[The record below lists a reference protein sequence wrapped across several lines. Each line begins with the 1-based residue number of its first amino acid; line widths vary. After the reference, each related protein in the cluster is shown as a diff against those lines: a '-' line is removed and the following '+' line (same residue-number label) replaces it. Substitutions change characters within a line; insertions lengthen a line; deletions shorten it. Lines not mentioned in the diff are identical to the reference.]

1 MKFDI
6 QMFAA
11 DVGLLKFNIQRF
23 AEAVRGKR
31 IIYLY
36 RRLSQQAKEAA
47 WAVPSVTENSR
58 SMSVDADTTITKD
71 GSIRTP
77 GTPEIEVNVTSIMM
91 AGDKRVEEI
100 DDASKNG
107 EKFEIWEVNLDE
119 PVSNSSGKFNGT
131 YFQGYCT
138 SFETTSNA
146 EDFVEISIT
155 FGLEGVGARGESTVS
170 TTQQEAAS
178 YVFTDTVQ
186 TGA

>member
-6 QMFAA
+6 QM
-11 DVGLLKFNIQRF
+11 F

-36 RRLSQQAKEAA
+36 RLLSKQAEEAA
-47 WAVPSVTENSR
+47 WAVSSVTENSR
-58 SMSVDADTTITKD
+58 SMSVDAETTITKD

-77 GTPEIEVNVTSIMM
+77 GTPEIEIEVNSIMM
-91 AGDKRVEEI
+91 AGDVRAKEI

-107 EKFEIWEVNLDE
+107 EKFEIWEVNLDDPASGSE
-119 PVSNSSGKFNGT
+119 GKFNGT

-138 SFETTSNA
+138 SYDLTSNA
-146 EDFVEISIT
+146 EDFVEIKLT
-155 FGLEGVGARGESTVS
+155 FGLEGVGARGEVTVPAA
-170 TTQQEAAS
+170 QQEAAN
-178 YVFTDTVQ
+178 YVFTDTVK

>member
-6 QMFAA
+6 QM
-11 DVGLLKFNIQRF
+11 F

-31 IIYLY
+31 IIYQY
-36 RRLSQQAKEAA
+36 RRLSRQAEEAA

-58 SMSVDADTTITKD
+58 SMSVDAETTVTKD

-91 AGDKRVEEI
+91 AGDERVKEI
-100 DDASKNG
+100 EDASKTG

-119 PVSNSSGKFNGT
+119 PASGSEEKFNGT

-138 SFETTSNA
+138 SCDLTSNA
-146 EDFVEISIT
+146 EDFVEIQLT
-155 FGLEGVGARGESTVS
+155 FGLEGIGARGEVTVPAA
-170 TTQQEAAS
+170 QQEAAN

>member
-6 QMFAA
+6 QM
-11 DVGLLKFNIQRF
+11 F

-31 IIYLY
+31 IIYQY
-36 RRLSQQAKEAA
+36 RRLSQQAEEAA

-58 SMSVDADTTITKD
+58 SMSVDAETTVTKD

-100 DDASKNG
+100 EDASKIG
-107 EKFEIWEVNLDE
+107 EKFEIWEVNLDDPTSGSE
-119 PVSNSSGKFNGT
+119 GKFNGT

-138 SFETTSNA
+138 SFEITSNA
-146 EDFVEISIT
+146 EDFVEIQLT
-155 FGLEGVGARGESTVS
+155 FGLEGIGARGEVTVPAA
-170 TTQQEAAS
+170 QQEAAN